1 MSRRPKS
8 QSSISLFPFLAVLVC
23 TMGAL
28 ILLLIAMTQKMH
40 RNAVARAA
48 AERAAAAGLS
58 VPTDSAVPAPPPP
71 LLLPDDLPPPPAPP
85 SGPSPEELREL
96 ALQRQRDR
104 EARRRELEEA
114 RTRAVQQLE
123 QQWAA
128 TVAEARRRHAAEAEA
143 ARRVAAD
150 RDALLRSVQTLAQTK
165 GGAVKN
171 LAALSEREAELQ
183 QTSAVLEQNAAEL
196 ARTAQQLRHE
206 IEQAKRRQATGPS
219 PLALVPYD
227 GTSGT
232 VRRPIYIE
240 CTDVGLRFL
249 PEGETITAADLQGFN
264 EGFNP
269 LLAGTVALIRYWKV
283 QNEASGGTEPEPYVL
298 LLVRPSG
305 SVAYYIARKLLTRLE
320 VPFGYEL
327 IAEDCNLDIPD
338 PDPNARKIVKTAVA
352 DALTT
357 RDELIDALATS
368 GGGRRNSGPGG
379 SGPLPGGDFTEVDPF
394 PASSRPGTAPQRS
407 IRAIPTGEAA
417 NPNSL
422 PSQPDELPLGPTPG
436 GGTGSGGPRLTI
448 TPGKSPGNGLASSG
462 TKRNGATP
470 GATGP
475 LAGGTGPKGGTGFDG
490 RGPGTLPG
498 NAGSSSAGEFADIG
512 LGSGRDTGSSSPRR
526 LPRGLAPDGGSELAA
541 LPGPGEDEDWRKGGA
556 PGTEPGG
563 PLSGSDDLTTPD
575 EQPAATGGQAGPRS
589 GSGPARAAAA
599 SRDAAGGTSG
609 TSSAS
614 SAAGQ
619 PAPGA
624 DSNVSF
630 SRQFGPKPEEYDPSS
645 RASQSYGGSDD
656 GPKSS
661 TSQGESIK
669 KRWGMTNGRATI
681 GLEKKLEIHCLPN
694 KILVGPNDATITCDG
709 SETKEQLVRD
719 TLGAIEQISLGW
731 GKPPR
736 NFYWIPVVKF
746 VVYPG
751 GNQHYER
758 LQNGL
763 REWGLFSSV
772 EYTVREAP
780 RKSFSGALK

>member
-1 MSRRPKS
+1 
-8 QSSISLFPFLAVLVC
+8 
-23 TMGAL
+23 MGAL

-40 RNAVARAA
+40 RAAVARAA
-48 AERAAAAGLS
+48 AERAAAAGL
-58 VPTDSAVPAPPPP
+58 VAPIEAPAAEPPPL

-85 SGPSPEELREL
+85 SGPSAEELREL
-96 ALQRQRDR
+96 ALQRRRDR
-104 EARRRELEEA
+104 EARRRELDEA
-114 RTRAVQQLE
+114 RNRAAREVE

-128 TVAEARRRHAAEAEA
+128 AVAEAKRRRAADAEA
-143 ARRVAAD
+143 ARRAAAD

-183 QTSAVLEQNAAEL
+183 QTSAILERNAAEL

-227 GTSGT
+227 GASGT

-249 PEGETITAADLQGFN
+249 PEGETITAADLEGFN

-327 IAEDCNLDIPD
+327 IDEDCNLDIPEPD
-338 PDPNARKIVKTAVA
+338 PDARKIVKTAVA

-357 RDELIDALATS
+357 RDELVDAL
-368 GGGRRNSGPGG
+368 GGPGSGRRGSGPGG
-379 SGPLPGGDFTEVDPF
+379 AGPLPGGDFTEVDPF
-394 PASSRPGTAPQRS
+394 PAANSKRPVRS
-407 IRAIPTGEAA
+407 IPAGDFAA
-417 NPNSL
+417 GSP
-422 PSQPDELPLGPTPG
+422 PAHPDELPLGPSSGTGAGTGTGAPRISLTPG
-436 GGTGSGGPRLTI
+436 RSPGGSGKASGGGPATPGLGRGGMTPDGSQAANSGTGPGGR
-448 TPGKSPGNGLASSG
+448 GPGNLPGAGHAAGDASSG
-462 TKRNGATP
+462 TNPQT
-470 GATGP
+470 TGEY
-475 LAGGTGPKGGTGFDG
+475 A
-490 RGPGTLPG
+490 
-498 NAGSSSAGEFADIG
+498 EIG
-512 LGSGRDTGSSSPRR
+512 LGSGRPPGKTSAG
-526 LPRGLAPDGGSELAA
+526 RGFPGGISPDGPSEQLAA
-541 LPGPGEDEDWRKGGA
+541 LPGAGEDDNWRTGVA
-556 PGTEPGG
+556 PGSEPGG
-563 PLSGSDDLTTPD
+563 PLSGTDDLVTPD
-575 EQPAATGGQAGPRS
+575 DQPATGGAKP
-589 GSGPARAAAA
+589 A
-599 SRDAAGGTSG
+599 SRSATGPTRSASASRTGSGGTS
-609 TSSAS
+609 APS
-614 SAAGQ
+614 SAASNGPQSAGSESPSGQ
-619 PAPGA
+619 

-630 SRQFGPKPEEYDPSS
+630 SRQFGPKPEEYDPST
-645 RASQSYGGSDD
+645 RASQSYGGSND

-661 TSQGESIK
+661 GSQGESIK

-681 GLEKKLEIHCLPN
+681 GLEKRLEIHCLPN
-694 KILVGPNDATITCDG
+694 KILVGPNDATISCDG
-709 SETKEQLVRD
+709 SESKEQLVRD

-772 EYTVREAP
+772 EYTVRDAP